1 MARFSKWEV
10 TEAIRNTGLVPVFY
24 DSQTGIALQVI
35 KACYRAGVRVFE
47 FTNRGD
53 FAHLVF
59 AGLEKA
65 ATQEYPEMILGA
77 GSVTDEATAAL
88 YIQSGAAFIVG
99 PLFNPGIA
107 RLCNRRMIPYIP
119 GCATATEVGNAQEAG
134 CDLCK
139 IFPASEIGGPSFIRS
154 LKGPMPRSMFMVTGG
169 VKPEESNLR
178 EWFTAGVTCVGMGS
192 ALFSKEL
199 LRTEDWE
206 KISRLCR
213 LSLQAIALAK
223 TTT

>member
-77 GSVTDEATAAL
+77 GSVTDEATAL
-88 YIQSGAAFIVG
+88 CT
-99 PLFNPGIA
+99 FNPELLSSWA
-107 RLCNRRMIPYIP
+107 PCSIPGSR
-119 GCATATEVGNAQEAG
+119 GCATAA
-134 CDLCK
+134 
-139 IFPASEIGGPSFIRS
+139 
-154 LKGPMPRSMFMVTGG
+154 
-169 VKPEESNLR
+169 
-178 EWFTAGVTCVGMGS
+178 
-192 ALFSKEL
+192 
-199 LRTEDWE
+199 
-206 KISRLCR
+206 
-213 LSLQAIALAK
+213 
-223 TTT
+223 